1 MQNSRTMN
9 SFFTYILLCS
19 NNSYYV
25 GHTSNLQ
32 NRIKTHNAGKGS
44 SHTAKYRP
52 VKLLYFEEFETEREA
67 VQREL
72 QLKGW
77 SRKKKEALIYNKPF
91 H

>member
-1 MQNSRTMN
+1 MN
-9 SFFTYILLCS
+9 RFFIYILLCS

-25 GHTSNLQ
+25 GHTSNIQ
-32 NRIKTHNAGKGS
+32 NRIKAHNTGKGS

-52 VKLLYFEEFETEREA
+52 VKLLYFEEFESEAEA

-77 SRKKKEALIYNKPF
+77 SRKKKEVLIYDKLF

>member
-1 MQNSRTMN
+1 MN
-9 SFFTYILLCS
+9 RFFTYILLCS

-25 GHTSNLQ
+25 GHTSNLE
-32 NRIKTHNAGKGS
+32 NRVSTHNAGKGS

-52 VKLLYFEEFETEREA
+52 VKLLYSEEFETVVEA
-67 VQREL
+67 VKREL

-77 SRKKKEALIYNKPF
+77 SRVKKEILINKKPF